1 MPQVLT
7 TKAVILCPH
16 GGQGTSTPTDPK
28 WSVDG
33 GVVLLENDPGTLACP
48 FLVYPCVGYTLRSM
62 GLNATRIDGRKVM
75 LTTDF
80 NQTLTGLPLT
90 MAETHEVLDNT
101 TPTPIPAGRPAPP
114 LPPELTDMTKPI
126 VTGAPATL
134 AFTTVQQQ
142 PPTLNATFAL
152 VSAYPLQWILTLI
165 NEPLKT
171 HVDLTHGLPP
181 GLTLSPAGG
190 AWNVP
195 TLNVTITM
203 TLAFLSTLIPGRYR
217 FFMTGVSQRG
227 LSGVFEIVLTAS

>member
-16 GGQGTSTPTDPK
+16 GGKGTSTPTAPKPK

-33 GVVLLENDPGTLACP
+33 GVVLLENDPGTLVCP
-48 FLVYPCVGYTLRSM
+48 FLVYPCLGYTLRSM

-90 MAETHEVLDNT
+90 MAEIHKGIDNT
-101 TPTPIPAGRPAPP
+101 TPAPIPAGQPAPP
-114 LPPELTDMTKPI
+114 LPPALTDMTKPI

-134 AFTTVQQQ
+134 AFNKVQQQ
-142 PPTLNATFAL
+142 PPTLNATFTL
-152 VSAYPLQWILTLI
+152 VSTYPLQWMLTLI

-171 HVDLTHGLPP
+171 HADLTNGSPP
-181 GLTLSPAGG
+181 GLTLSRSGG

-195 TLNVTITM
+195 TL
-203 TLAFLSTLIPGRYR
+203 TLAFLSSLIPEKYR
-217 FFMTGVSQRG
+217 FFMTGVSRRG
-227 LSGVFEIVLTAS
+227 LSGVYEIVLPVS